1 MSKKNKTLEP
11 SWSRP
16 EVTGTAPSRRSGHTL
31 TLAAESDVCFLFGGM
46 KLGQEGGSLTNELY
60 RMSMVSGGNVHWTK
74 ETAAGRVPPPTWRHT
89 ANVFESTKVSFFI
102 FLFYIILYWM
112 EHESFSSLFRIDT
125 IDRETK
131 RKTERERT
139 LRNGILD

>member
-102 FLFYIILYWM
+102 FILYYII
-112 EHESFSSLFRIDT
+112 FDGT
-125 IDRETK
+125 
-131 RKTERERT
+131 
-139 LRNGILD
+139 